1 MNLTKELQKEKS
13 DRAKKMMLWF
23 GIASLIMGF
32 AGWTS
37 AYIVSRSS
45 RQDWLSE
52 IELPTAF
59 LISTLIIILS
69 SGSYLLAK
77 KAIKDNKAT
86 LCTIWLAITFVL
98 GIAFIVMQFNGF
110 REMLSNGYYFTGPTS
125 SIKMSYIFLMAAV
138 HIAHVVAGL
147 ITLLVV
153 FINQLRKKYSPEEL
167 LGFELGATFWH
178 FLGALWVYLILFM
191 HFVR

>member
-1 MNLTKELQKEKS
+1 
-13 DRAKKMMLWF
+13 MMLWF

-59 LISTLIIILS
+59 FISTLIIILS
-69 SGSYLLAK
+69 SGTYLLAK
-77 KAIKDNKAT
+77 KAIKDNKAR

-153 FINQLRKKYSPEEL
+153 FINHLKNKYSLEEF

>member
-52 IELPTAF
+52 IELPISF
-59 LISTLIIILS
+59 FISTVIIILS
-69 SGSYLLAK
+69 SGTYLLAK

-86 LCTIWLAITFVL
+86 LCTIWLGITFAL
-98 GIAFIVMQFNGF
+98 GITFIVMQFIGF
-110 REMLSNGYYFTGPTS
+110 GQMLSSGYYFTGPTS
-125 SIKMSYIFLMAAV
+125 SIKMSYVFLIATV
-138 HIAHVVAGL
+138 HIVHVVAGL

-153 FINQLRKKYSPEEL
+153 FINHLRNKYSLEEL

-178 FLGALWVYLILFM
+178 FLGVLWVYLILFM